1 MKIEEFMA
9 KIDVMAKTFPA
20 ESEQALETGARRMR
34 KALIE
39 NSPVGKYGKKKA
51 PKKNRED
58 LVDDSTPQK
67 DGREKNRISKN
78 WKVAYEYRGGESV
91 AKIRNASPHYHLVE
105 RGHRMVDS
113 KGNNKGFKQGTFFT
127 KRTVNSEGPAI
138 KEAMAKKFYRLVKD
152 KL

>member
-34 KALIE
+34 RALIQ
-39 NSPVGKYGKKKA
+39 NSPVGKHGPAK
-51 PKKNRED
+51 
-58 LVDDSTPQK
+58 Q
-67 DGREKNRISKN
+67 RISKN
-78 WKVAYEYRGGESV
+78 WKVNYEYRGSESV
-91 AKIRNASPHYHLVE
+91 AKIRNTSPHYHLVE